1 MSAESPLVDVRHLH
15 RDDVGADDQEAS
27 VDVEA
32 SAGAWPEDVEVSYY
46 ADAAMTIPGMGERG
60 ANCGEFYPAEFCEE
74 CGTVH
79 AGVSRCQQRG
89 CPDCWTT
96 WTGNR
101 TEAIVRR
108 LTALRWARDPGVG
121 RRVVHATASPP
132 PGEITSLSDVQRYRG
147 KAQERLK
154 EAGVD
159 GGVMVFHGFRAKEE
173 TKEAYQAA
181 QSANEELQ
189 ERMNASGGLWQFVR
203 ETDAD
208 WRSLVYWSPH
218 YHVLALAPEFEPNE
232 ADLSPALSSR
242 SEATGWVLERHSTAA
257 RLDGLRDREAY
268 ASVAKIARYILS
280 HATFEK
286 GGTRAVSWFGAAHS
300 TQFDPEE
307 ELSEGAHSVIERITE
322 EIVGEG
328 TSAGDGDEEPTC
340 DEEECDGPLRPIW
353 DANLFLG
360 DREWVDHVGR
370 SAERQLAV
378 AFEWAIGDVHPPSG
392 LRRPRSRAEFAEA
405 FEALQ

>member
-15 RDDVGADDQEAS
+15 RDGDAGADVLEEIE
-27 VDVEA
+27 VEA
-32 SAGAWPEDVEVSYY
+32 SAGAWPEEVDVSYY
-46 ADAAMTIPGMGERG
+46 ADSSMTIPGMGERG
-60 ANCGEFYPAEFCEE
+60 ANCGEYYPAEFCEE

-108 LTALRWARDPGVG
+108 LTALRWDREPGVR

-132 PGEITSLSDVQRYRG
+132 PGEITSLADVKRYRQ

-154 EAGVD
+154 DAGVD

-173 TKEAYQAA
+173 TKEAFQAA
-181 QSANEELQ
+181 KQANEEVQ
-189 ERMNASGGLWQFVR
+189 ERMNASGGLWRFIR
-203 ETDAD
+203 ESDRD

-218 YHVLALAPEFEPNE
+218 YHGLALAPEFEPDE
-232 ADLSPALSSR
+232 ADLAPALGGV
-242 SEATGWVLERHSTAA
+242 EDAAGWVLERHSTAA
-257 RLDGLRDREAY
+257 RLDSLRDREAY
-268 ASVAKIARYILS
+268 SSVAKMARYILS

-307 ELSEGAHSVIERITE
+307 ELSEGAMSVIDRVAG
-322 EIVGEG
+322 EIVGHG
-328 TSAGDGDEEPTC
+328 TDDGEEEPTC
-340 DEEECDGPLRPIW
+340 EEEECDGPLRPIW
-353 DANLFLG
+353 DAGRFLG
-360 DREWVDHVGR
+360 DRKWVDHVGR
-370 SAERQLAV
+370 EAEHRLAA
-378 AFEWAIGDVHPPSG
+378 AFEWAIGEARPPPG
-392 LRRPRSRAEFAEA
+392 LRAPRSRQA
-405 FEALQ
+405 FEDAFETVL